1 MENKEFSFEEA
12 MKELESIVAALER
25 GDVSL
30 DESLKLYERG
40 VGLVREANRLLSDA
54 KEKIISVSGEPNDK
68 QP

>member
-30 DESLKLYERG
+30 EESLKLYEKG
-40 VGLVREANRLLSDA
+40 VCLVREANKLLSDA
-54 KEKIISVSGEPNDK
+54 KEKIIAVSGVQTNDK
-68 QP
+68 

>member
-30 DESLKLYERG
+30 EDSLKLYEKG
-40 VGLVREANRLLSDA
+40 VGLVREANKLLSDA
-54 KEKIISVSGEPNDK
+54 KERIIAVSGVQTND
-68 QP
+68 

>member
-30 DESLKLYERG
+30 EDSLKLYEKG
-40 VGLVREANRLLSDA
+40 VGLVREANKLLTDA
-54 KEKIISVSGEPNDK
+54 KERIIAVSGVQTND
-68 QP
+68 